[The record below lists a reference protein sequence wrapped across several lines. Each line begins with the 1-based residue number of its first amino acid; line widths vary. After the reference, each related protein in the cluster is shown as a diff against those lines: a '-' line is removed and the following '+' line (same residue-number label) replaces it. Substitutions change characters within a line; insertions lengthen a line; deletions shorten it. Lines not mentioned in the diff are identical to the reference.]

1 MALISLV
8 IEYNKVVIVGMDSCP
23 AKGHEQIEKLLT
35 AHIEALRRHNRFRE
49 SWFIFIPEN
58 NLGHEAD
65 HMAFML
71 RPYRKVYTL
80 TEKGGVI
87 GVCTTAVRKE
97 LYAMETVKYLC
108 QESIKFYEN
117 LIVANPGGDTNEKK
131 RVMDDFREQLMTFK
145 RIIVHP
151 QRGFSLPKIHYSG
164 KSKGGRDDLVMCL
177 MMNIFWCTEF
187 TCQRTEAPYEMFS
200 D

>member
-1 MALISLV
+1 
-8 IEYNKVVIVGMDSCP
+8 
-23 AKGHEQIEKLLT
+23 
-35 AHIEALRRHNRFRE
+35 
-49 SWFIFIPEN
+49 
-58 NLGHEAD
+58 
-65 HMAFML
+65 ML
-71 RPYRKVYTL
+71 RKYRKVYTL

-108 QESIKFYEN
+108 QESIKFYEH
-117 LIVANPGGDTNEKK
+117 LIVANPGGGTNEKK
-131 RVMDDFREQLMTFK
+131 RVMEDFKEQLMTFK

-177 MMNIFWCTEF
+177 MMNVFWLTEF
-187 TCQRTEAPYEMFS
+187 TCRRTEAPYEMFS

>member
-1 MALISLV
+1 M
-8 IEYNKVVIVGMDSCP
+8 N
-23 AKGHEQIEKLLT
+23 
-35 AHIEALRRHNRFRE
+35 
-49 SWFIFIPEN
+49 
-58 NLGHEAD
+58 
-65 HMAFML
+65 FML

-117 LIVANPGGDTNEKK
+117 LIVANPGGGVNEKK
-131 RVMDDFREQLMTFK
+131 QVMDDFREQLMTFK

-151 QRGFSLPKIHYSG
+151 QVSFIALLIQ
-164 KSKGGRDDLVMCL
+164 
-177 MMNIFWCTEF
+177 NIFLLTINSVKE
-187 TCQRTEAPYEMFS
+187 
-200 D
+200 